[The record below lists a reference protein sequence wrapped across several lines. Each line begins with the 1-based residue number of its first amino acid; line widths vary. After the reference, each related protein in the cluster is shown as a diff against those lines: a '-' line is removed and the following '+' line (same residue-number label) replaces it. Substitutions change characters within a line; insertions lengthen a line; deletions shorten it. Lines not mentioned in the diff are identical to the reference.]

1 MSAITKD
8 LEAAIGVRL
17 LDCVNALYSTLSLS
31 LPLSLAFDEA
41 NEEEEGIASSRLRKF
56 HPF

>member
-8 LEAAIGVRL
+8 LEAAMGVRL
-17 LDCVNALYSTLSLS
+17 LGCVNALYST
-31 LPLSLAFDEA
+31 LSLAFDEA

-56 HPF
+56 YPF